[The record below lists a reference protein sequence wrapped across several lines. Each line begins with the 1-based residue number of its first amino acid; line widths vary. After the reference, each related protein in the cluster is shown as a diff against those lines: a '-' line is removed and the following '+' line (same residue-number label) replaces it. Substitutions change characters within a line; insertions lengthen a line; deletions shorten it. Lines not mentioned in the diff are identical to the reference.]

1 MILNTFILCI
11 MLSTEPILTLNFS
24 QDENIDNAFLRLSA
38 AITEMIQDVDFF
50 CLQKACIEK
59 AFSPLMPS
67 KATEII
73 PIVTS
78 ASSFHDLCLKLAKT
92 VYWNFLDIRMI
103 EAMASASLIAPAYE
117 SIENF
122 KETFFNMTL
131 AEAAPYLTVTRNES
145 EMCDDDYSQITIH
158 ELYRHQF
165 YLKTQFVRVGS
176 DMLKTCRIV
185 IEYLSI
191 TTKESIF

>member
-1 MILNTFILCI
+1 MRLLCI
-11 MLSTEPILTLNFS
+11 ILSEPILTLNFS

-38 AITEMIQDVDFF
+38 AITEMIQDVDFWR
-50 CLQKACIEK
+50 LKKACIEK

-67 KATEII
+67 KAIEII
-73 PIVTS
+73 PIVAS

-92 VYWNFLDIRMI
+92 VYWNFLDIRMM

-117 SIENF
+117 SIKNF

-131 AEAAPYLTVTRNES
+131 TEAAPYLTVTRSGS
-145 EMCDDDYSQITIH
+145 EMHDDDCSHITIF

-165 YLKTQFVRVGS
+165 YLETEFVQIGL
-176 DMLKTCRIV
+176 DTMKICRIV
-185 IEYLSI
+185 IEHLSI
-191 TTKESIF
+191 VTK